1 MAIVNDLSVLGLQA
15 AAPLEVIAQT
25 AFFAALNKQQLAQI
39 APLCQPQ
46 SFAKGTPVYRL
57 GEPTDAFYV
66 LVDGVVRFSL
76 GIDGAHASAGE
87 IIRCGDVFGWAALI
101 EGATTRLAT
110 AHCITDCNVLA
121 MNGKQLLH
129 LMEADNTMGYRLM
142 KKLNALISGNLNHFV
157 AG

>member
-1 MAIVNDLSVLGLQA
+1 MNETSVVGLE
-15 AAPLEVIAQT
+15 APGPHEVVGET
-25 AFFAALNKQQLAQI
+25 AFFATLDKQQLARVAQ
-39 APLCQPQ
+39 LCQTQ

-57 GEPTDAFYV
+57 GEPTNAFYI
-66 LVDGVVRFSL
+66 LVDGAVRFSL
-76 GIDGAHASAGE
+76 GLDRAHASAGE

-101 EGATTRLAT
+101 EGAPTRLAT
-110 AHCITDCNVLA
+110 AHCITDCIVMA